1 MGKSEEEKT
10 DNDYKDGAVTKNAL
24 QVRRIIGEIE
34 GHDNLPATSK
44 ATKYEHMLPKLAE
57 IEMDKDIKGVLFIM
71 NTVGGDV
78 SAGLALAEMIASMK
92 KPTVSLIIGDSHS
105 IGVPLAVST
114 DYSFI
119 VPTATMIIHPVRMNG
134 TLIGVQQ
141 TYDYFEMIQDRILS
155 FVSEHSRIS
164 YDGLKALMHN
174 TKMLTRDL
182 GTVLVGKD
190 AVEKGLIDQVGGIR
204 EALAKLYGMIGETG
218 SSGREGTGKK
228 QA

>member
-1 MGKSEEEKT
+1 MNTIGNNESDNKKPDNEISDNEKSNNGNT
-10 DNDYKDGAVTKNAL
+10 ADDYKDGAVTKNAL
-24 QVRRIIGEIE
+24 QVITIIGEIE

-119 VPTATMIIHPVRMNG
+119 AAHSSVSKERVE
-134 TLIGVQQ
+134 
-141 TYDYFEMIQDRILS
+141 EMMVDTTQLS
-155 FVSEHSRIS
+155 
-164 YDGLKALMHN
+164 K
-174 TKMLTRDL
+174 DL
-182 GTVLVGKD
+182 GTVLVGRQ
-190 AVEKGLIDQVGGIR
+190 AVEEGLICEVGGISD
-204 EALAKLYGMIGETG
+204 ALAKLDSLID
-218 SSGREGTGKK
+218 K
-228 QA
+228 Q